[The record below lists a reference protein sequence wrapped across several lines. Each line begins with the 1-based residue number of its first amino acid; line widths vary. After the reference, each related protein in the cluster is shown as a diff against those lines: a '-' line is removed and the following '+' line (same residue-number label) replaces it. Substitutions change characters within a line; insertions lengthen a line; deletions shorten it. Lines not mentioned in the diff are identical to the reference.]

1 MSGKC
6 RMMQSLK
13 RNWLVVSKLTWK
25 IWQIL
30 TRALESLKNFRF
42 NGILLSKVYIG
53 WAKKSKE
60 ELSCM
65 TRTSDEKFGEKL
77 TYYFKIYMR
86 NLTIFDPS
94 TRKSNFFYF
103 NGLLLA
109 KHILFELKKYRG
121 VIFHDTEE
129 WYKIWRGLDVL
140 FQNWHEEFDRFW
152 SDHSKV

>member
-1 MSGKC
+1 
-6 RMMQSLK
+6 
-13 RNWLVVSKLTWK
+13 
-25 IWQIL
+25 
-30 TRALESLKNFRF
+30 
-42 NGILLSKVYIG
+42 
-53 WAKKSKE
+53 
-60 ELSCM
+60 M

-86 NLTIFDPS
+86 NLAIFDPS

-129 WYKIWRGLDVL
+129 
-140 FQNWHEEFDRFW
+140 
-152 SDHSKV
+152 